1 MSITLSKNLKTI
13 EHEFAVKLTPT
24 IFRDQFEIHGIK
36 IAKRQYVD
44 KCPEPGDEEES
55 DHADYHINTVGLTVK
70 GKPDKREQPSWY
82 GGGQYSLVFCHALVL
97 LMDEEQRA
105 FFGDT
110 YRDKAIRISARLERL
125 SEMGLSEEQL
135 AKYTAEVAA
144 EFDADVEEAK
154 QIITA
159 NCVRKES

>member
-1 MSITLSKNLKTI
+1 MKKI
-13 EHEFAVKLTPT
+13 EHEFAVRLNPT

-36 IAKRQYVD
+36 ITKTEYDDR
-44 KCPEPGDEEES
+44 CPEPDEEQQSEFM
-55 DHADYHINTVGLTVK
+55 DFHIKTVSLTAK

-97 LMDEEQRA
+97 LLDEDQRA
-105 FFGDT
+105 LFGDT
-110 YRDKAIRISARLERL
+110 YRNRAIQRSARLDRL

-154 QIITA
+154 QIIMGGGQS
-159 NCVRKES
+159 VERQ